1 MSRPN
6 PLLLTAI
13 LLVFVALYGGATFAV
28 GGLYLDTHEGDSF
41 HLLDILTR
49 MERGDVPHIDFM
61 TPLGALGFWPIAGLI
76 DQGYSAGM
84 AAILAQIGVAV
95 ILLPLVVYTASTR
108 MSRGVGTYFG
118 CVTLGLVLALSY
130 GTATS
135 GVGISMH
142 YNRWAWS
149 VAFVVLA
156 LVFLPAKTQRPVLD
170 GVLVG
175 LLTAALLLL
184 KITYFVV
191 LLPVAVLALLG
202 MLGLRAV
209 IAATVAGLGVVLA
222 VALTQ
227 GFGFW
232 FAYLADLRHVV
243 GNDVRPFVGMTF
255 DKIVAGAPYI
265 GATLL
270 GLATVLMVRRIA
282 PPLVGLAVLILI
294 PGFLYITYQNFGNDP
309 AWLLF
314 LPVFLLSLRPEVG
327 RDDLFGVDLSRAMG
341 MASIAAFALFFP
353 SFFNIATSP
362 LAHLSFDKSRFIPML
377 PAEHGHQDVF
387 IRADRAYTT
396 TAQVFKD
403 QEPGPWAAYAERAG
417 RAPLT
422 EFQGI
427 TFPQCEFGAGSRA
440 MFETIGAELAEAGL
454 PDGSRLFAADLLAA
468 YWFFAPVSPAP
479 GSAPWYYG
487 GLTGFEQT
495 DYVLIPKC
503 GFVNG
508 VRALVIE
515 EMKASD
521 YRFTLARDNALY
533 ALFAVSR

>member
-6 PLLLTAI
+6 PLFLSVI
-13 LLVFVALYGGATFAV
+13 LAVFVALYGGVTFLV

-49 MERGDVPHIDFM
+49 MERGDVPHLDFM
-61 TPLGALGFWPIAGLI
+61 TPLGALAFWPIAALI
-76 DQGYSAGM
+76 EAGYSAGM

-95 ILLPLVVYTASTR
+95 VLLPFVVYAASTR
-108 MSRGVGTYFG
+108 MPRGVGIYFG
-118 CVTLGLVLALSY
+118 CITLGLVLALSY

-142 YNRWAWS
+142 YNRWAWAM
-149 VAFVVLA
+149 AFVVLA
-156 LVFLPAKTQRPVLD
+156 IVFLPGRTARPVLD
-170 GVLVG
+170 GLMVGFLV
-175 LLTAALLLL
+175 AALLLL

-191 LLPVAVLALLG
+191 LLPVAVLAFLG
-202 MLGLRAV
+202 TSGPRAV
-209 IAATVAGLGVVLA
+209 IAAIVSGVA
-222 VALTQ
+222 VALLVMVTQ
-227 GFGFW
+227 GLGFW
-232 FAYLADLRHVV
+232 LAYLADLRHVA
-243 GNDVRPFVGMTF
+243 GNEVRPFVGQTF
-255 DKIVAGAPYI
+255 DKIVAGPPFI

-282 PPLVGLAVLILI
+282 APLVGLSVLILI

-314 LPVFLLSLRPEVG
+314 LPVFLLSLRPEPG
-327 RDDLFGVDLSRAMG
+327 TGGIFGVDLSRAMTVS
-341 MASIAAFALFFP
+341 AIAAFAIFFP

-362 LAHLSFDKSRFIPML
+362 LAHASFDKARFIPML
-377 PAEHGHQDVF
+377 PEAHGHQDVF
-387 IRADRAYTT
+387 IRADRAYMT

-403 QEPGPWAAYAERAG
+403 EEPGPWAAYRERAG
-417 RAPLT
+417 RAPVT

-440 MFETIGAELAEAGL
+440 MLETIGADLTKAGL
-454 PDGSRLFAADLLAA
+454 PEGSRLFAADLLSA
-468 YWFFAPVSPAP
+468 YWFFAPVMPAP

-487 GLTGFEQT
+487 GLTGFEET

-508 VRALVIE
+508 VRALVVE

-521 YRFTLARDNALY
+521 YRFTIQRDNELY